1 MSVDGGG
8 SVLSKNRGAGFDT
21 NPTFCGGGDF
31 ETTLCGK
38 IGISQVGIGLGG
50 PCVHPKIPLR
60 YLGFWRGVGE
70 VQCHI
75 IPSRWDVMK
84 FLPTSR
90 DAGA

>member
-1 MSVDGGG
+1 MSVDGGVQ
-8 SVLSKNRGAGFDT
+8 SSPKIEALALTQTPLFV
-21 NPTFCGGGDF
+21 GGGDF

-60 YLGFWRGVGE
+60 YLSFWRGVGE

-75 IPSRWDVMK
+75 IPSCWDVMK